1 MPAIIDPVPAPPVG
15 EPKPPLQRRI
25 MWFAGLS
32 IGGVLATAVAAY
44 GLRALLFWR

>member
-1 MPAIIDPVPAPPVG
+1 MRVIIEPVPAPTTDAPRSS
-15 EPKPPLQRRI
+15 LARRL

-32 IGGVLATAVAAY
+32 LAGVLSTAVAAY